1 MIQCF
6 LRACYCWVHS
16 CQAGAS
22 KCKLAG
28 ILNHK
33 LFVGAVA
40 KKAWFR
46 FGFLAKHNSRNSFN
60 ASCSIQTLRHLGP
73 ECTQE
78 SHVTGLHST
87 DHRFPPRAFPG
98 VFTLW
103 GGGRFAAHT
112 GHLSP
117 RRGDRIWGGS
127 RKGREGEEC
136 SGNFHFI
143 EVELWLFFV
152 FNMFQP
158 VVFNASPHES
168 PPDLLV
174 H

>member
-1 MIQCF
+1 MILSRDSHYKPWSNDSMLFESLLLLSAFLSSWCF
-6 LRACYCWVHS
+6 QVQTSWNFEPQVVCWGCS
-16 CQAGAS
+16 T
-22 KCKLAG
+22 
-28 ILNHK
+28 
-33 LFVGAVA
+33 
-40 KKAWFR
+40 KKKWFR
-46 FGFLAKHNSRNSFN
+46 FEFLAKHKRRNSFN
-60 ASCSIQTLRHLGP
+60 TSCSIQTLRHLGP

-98 VFTLW
+98 VFPLW

-136 SGNFHFI
+136 SGNFHCDFS
-143 EVELWLFFV
+143 LFSIC
-152 FNMFQP
+152 FNP
-158 VVFNASPHES
+158 
-168 PPDLLV
+168 
-174 H
+174 